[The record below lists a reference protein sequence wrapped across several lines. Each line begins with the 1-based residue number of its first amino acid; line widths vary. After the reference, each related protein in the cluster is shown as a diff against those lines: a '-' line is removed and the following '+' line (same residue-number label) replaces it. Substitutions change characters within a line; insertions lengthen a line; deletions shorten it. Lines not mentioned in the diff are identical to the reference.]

1 VGKDYLRTKNQ
12 FMPGSGLKVK
22 SNKKDEF
29 SISFNLCKL
38 NLGKFMKAVRIHSY
52 GKPKDL
58 VYEDALRPEP
68 EPQEVLV
75 QVHAAGVNPL
85 DCKVREGR
93 MKAIFNYQMPLIL
106 GMDVSG
112 VVAAIG
118 SEVSNISIGDK
129 VYGIAEVGRS
139 GAYAEF
145 ALLQQQKLALKPKNL
160 DYVQAASVPVVAM
173 TAWQALFDVAQLSA
187 GQTVL
192 VHAASGSVG
201 IFAVQL
207 AKWKGAKVI
216 GTASGHNLEFVKDL
230 GADEV
235 IDYKTTKFED
245 VVSNVDIVLDAVGGE
260 TRERSWGVLK
270 PGGILV
276 SLISSS
282 PPSQETAAQMGVR
295 AVGMM
300 MQPQTTHLTEIS
312 ALLDSGKVKT
322 VVGKVLP
329 LSEARQAHELSQSGS
344 IRGKIVLQVN

>member
-1 VGKDYLRTKNQ
+1 MLSTPIQ
-12 FMPGSGLKVK
+12 
-22 SNKKDEF
+22 E
-29 SISFNLCKL
+29 NLE
-38 NLGKFMKAVRIHSY
+38 KFMKAVRIHSY
-52 GKPKDL
+52 GEVEEL

-68 EPQEVLV
+68 APQEVLV

-85 DCKVREGR
+85 DCKVRTGR

-118 SEVSNISIGDK
+118 SEVNNVSIGDK
-129 VYGIAEVGRS
+129 VYGIAEVSRS
-139 GAYAEF
+139 GAYAEY
-145 ALLQQQKLALKPKNL
+145 ALLQQQKLALKPENL
-160 DYVQAASVPVVAM
+160 DYVQAASVPVGAM
-173 TAWQALFDVAQLSA
+173 TAWQALFDHGQLSS
-187 GQTVL
+187 GQTL
-192 VHAASGSVG
+192 LIHAASGSVG

-216 GTASGHNLEFVKDL
+216 ATASKRNLQFVKDF

-235 IDYKTTKFED
+235 IDYQTTKFED
-245 VVSNVDIVLDAVGGE
+245 VVKNVDIVVDAVGGD

-300 MQPQTTHLTEIS
+300 MQPQAQHLTEIA
-312 ALLDSGKVKT
+312 ALLDSGKIKT
-322 VVGKVLP
+322 AVGKVFP
-329 LSEARQAHELSQSGS
+329 LAEARQAHELSESGS
-344 IRGKIVLQVN
+344 VRGKIVLEVN